1 MRPEELRDCLS
12 CRHNKAGADA
22 EPCVTCIKYAD
33 PWKPKWEAASQKPDG
48 TKVYWQAAIDA
59 IVSGTGVVKSEAVAP
74 RAWFTVDEINNW
86 AEGKLAQGTTPED
99 MATQGV
105 KFDADKPRMD
115 LLDAYAIEELAKVLA
130 FGAKKYDAHNWRKG
144 ITKGRLIAAALR
156 HLFAYL
162 RGENVDPETGLSHV
176 AHAMC
181 CCMFLLGLE
190 HRPELDDR
198 WKSEQA

>member
-1 MRPEELRDCLS
+1 MEDPLKMEDTLKSRL
-12 CRHNKAGADA
+12 DA
-22 EPCVTCIKYAD
+22 ACE
-33 PWKPKWEAASQKPDG
+33 
-48 TKVYWQAAIDA
+48 
-59 IVSGTGVVKSEAVAP
+59 
-74 RAWFTVDEINNW
+74 
-86 AEGKLAQGTTPED
+86 GTTMISSGVREALTTTTITDPALTGRIAGMAPALGMGYGATPEA

-115 LLDAYAIEELAKVLA
+115 LLDAYAIEQLSLVLG
-130 FGAKKYDAHNWRKG
+130 FGAKKYDSHNWRKG
-144 ITKGRLIAAALR
+144 IAKGRLIAAALR

-162 RGENVDPETGLSHV
+162 RGEDKDPETGLSHA

-198 WKSEQA
+198 WKEQA